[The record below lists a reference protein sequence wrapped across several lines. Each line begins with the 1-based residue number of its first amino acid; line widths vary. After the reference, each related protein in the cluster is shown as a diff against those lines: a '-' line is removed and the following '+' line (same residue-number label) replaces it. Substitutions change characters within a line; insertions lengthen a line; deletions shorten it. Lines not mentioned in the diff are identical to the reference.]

1 MRGNTVN
8 TLCLHRTATPMGL
21 KMAEPCILLTVSS
34 KTNANP
40 MEHARCWLA
49 AYTRSR
55 HESHVASQLSSKGVE
70 SLLPTYAKLSRWSD
84 RIRRS
89 QAPLFPGYVFVHVS
103 DAERVPVLQTLGVVN
118 LVSVAGKAARLQD
131 DEIER
136 LRACIARPNE
146 VEPHPYLKLGH
157 RVRVK
162 HGPFAGWE
170 GILVQKQNAARL
182 VITVD
187 QIMKSVSINLNGAD
201 VESVG

>member
-1 MRGNTVN
+1 
-8 TLCLHRTATPMGL
+8 
-21 KMAEPCILLTVSS
+21 MAKLCILLTVSS
-34 KTNANP
+34 ETNATH
-40 MEHARCWLA
+40 MEHTRCWLA

-55 HESHVASQLSSKGVE
+55 HESRVASQLSLKGVE

-84 RIRRS
+84 RIRCS

-103 DAERVPVLQTLGVVN
+103 DTERVPVLQTMGVVH
-118 LVSVAGKAARLQD
+118 LVSVGGKAAPLRD
-131 DEIER
+131 EEIER
-136 LRACIARPNE
+136 LRACIGRCND

-170 GILVQKQNAARL
+170 GILVQKQNASRL

>member
-1 MRGNTVN
+1 
-8 TLCLHRTATPMGL
+8 
-21 KMAEPCILLTVSS
+21 
-34 KTNANP
+34 
-40 MEHARCWLA
+40 MEHGRCWLA

-55 HESHVASQLSSKGVE
+55 HENNVASQLSCKGVE
-70 SLLPTYAKLSRWSD
+70 SLLPTYARMSRWSD
-84 RIRRS
+84 QIKRS

-103 DAERVPVLQTLGVVN
+103 EAERIPVLQTAGVVS
-118 LVSVAGKAARLQD
+118 LVSVGGKAARLQD
-131 DEIER
+131 EEIDQ
-136 LRACIARPNE
+136 LRACFARPNE
-146 VEPHPYLKLGH
+146 VEPHPYLKVGH

-201 VESVG
+201 VESVE

>member
-1 MRGNTVN
+1 MHPPYCQAKR
-8 TLCLHRTATPMGL
+8 
-21 KMAEPCILLTVSS
+21 
-34 KTNANP
+34 NANR
-40 MEHARCWLA
+40 MEHGRCWLA

-55 HESHVASQLSSKGVE
+55 HETQVTSQLSCKGVE

-84 RIRRS
+84 RIKRS

-103 DAERVPVLQTLGVVN
+103 DAERIPVLQTVGVVN
-118 LVSVAGKAARLQD
+118 LVSVGGKAARLE
-131 DEIER
+131 DEEIDR
-136 LRACIARPNE
+136 LRACFARPNE
-146 VEPHPYLKLGH
+146 VEPHPYLKVGQ

-170 GILVQKQNAARL
+170 GILVQKQNSARL

-187 QIMKSVSINLNGAD
+187 PIMKSVSINLNGAD